1 MSSEMGEY
9 LQAIKDNIRKSFYCR
24 EGVATVIH
32 ESAKQLPEKPGM
44 VVVSVG
50 GGGLLSGVLQGMHDV
65 GWTDVPLV
73 AMETKG
79 AHSFDAAIQ
88 AGELVTLDA
97 ITRWVSEIYNFGILA
112 CWLAF
117 KKKLDL
123 RRKNI
128 VSLN

>member
-1 MSSEMGEY
+1 VY
-9 LQAIKDNIRKSFYCR
+9 LQAIKNNIHGSFHCR

-97 ITRWVSEIYNFGILA
+97 ITRWVSENDSYGMN
-112 CWLAF
+112 
-117 KKKLDL
+117 K
-123 RRKNI
+123 
-128 VSLN
+128 V

>member
-1 MSSEMGEY
+1 MQLHLNEGDVFPGY
-9 LQAIKDNIRKSFYCR
+9 KDNIHWSFHCR

-32 ESAKQLPEKPGM
+32 ESAKQLPEKPSM

-79 AHSFDAAIQ
+79 ADSFDAAVQ

-97 ITRWVSEIYNFGILA
+97 ITRWVF
-112 CWLAF
+112 
-117 KKKLDL
+117 
-123 RRKNI
+123 
-128 VSLN
+128 

>member
-1 MSSEMGEY
+1 M
-9 LQAIKDNIRKSFYCR
+9 
-24 EGVATVIH
+24 ATVIH
-32 ESAKQLPEKPGM
+32 ESVKQLPEKPGM

-79 AHSFDAAIQ
+79 ANSFDAAIQ

-97 ITRWVSEIYNFGILA
+97 ITRWVYEIDGYDVN
-112 CWLAF
+112 
-117 KKKLDL
+117 K
-123 RRKNI
+123 
-128 VSLN
+128 VSFLTSK

>member
-1 MSSEMGEY
+1 M
-9 LQAIKDNIRKSFYCR
+9 
-24 EGVATVIH
+24 ATIIH
-32 ESAKQLPEKPGM
+32 ESAKQLPEKPGV

-79 AHSFDAAIQ
+79 ANSFDAAIQ

-97 ITRWVSEIYNFGILA
+97 ITRWVSEIDS
-112 CWLAF
+112 
-117 KKKLDL
+117 LDVN
-123 RRKNI
+123 KVPFTI
-128 VSLN
+128 SK

>member
-1 MSSEMGEY
+1 MPQQGGVLEALKE
-9 LQAIKDNIRKSFYCR
+9 NIHASFHCR

-32 ESAKQLPEKPGM
+32 ESAKQLPGKPGM

-97 ITRWVSEIYNFGILA
+97 ITRWVSEIDS
-112 CWLAF
+112 C
-117 KKKLDL
+117 DL
-123 RRKNI
+123 NK
-128 VSLN
+128 VSLTTLTYWLVGLNFQREK

>member
-1 MSSEMGEY
+1 
-9 LQAIKDNIRKSFYCR
+9 
-24 EGVATVIH
+24 
-32 ESAKQLPEKPGM
+32 M

-97 ITRWVSEIYNFGILA
+97 ITR
-112 CWLAF
+112 
-117 KKKLDL
+117 
-123 RRKNI
+123 
-128 VSLN
+128 

>member
-1 MSSEMGEY
+1 MQLSLNRGVY
-9 LQAIKDNIRKSFYCR
+9 LQAIKDSIHWSFYCR

-32 ESAKQLPEKPGM
+32 ESAKQLQEKPGM

-88 AGELVTLDA
+88 AGKLVTLDA
-97 ITRWVSEIYNFGILA
+97 ITRWVQSEIDNFNILA
-112 CWLAF
+112 CWLAL
-117 KKKLDL
+117 KK
-123 RRKNI
+123 
-128 VSLN
+128 S